1 MVEVDEVDD
10 IDADLHQHHP
20 ESVADLVPG
29 SDMSDQDKIDHLE
42 KISDY
47 IAYGKSLMS
56 IALLTANA
64 NQLRYA
70 LELDSDYRIFLVI
83 ILSLSILL
91 QVISSILLFIS
102 RYSYKSQQY
111 QKAHRYNLTIGI
123 MVMMIIVNVIALSFG
138 APDIAENIVHPTH
151 KPPPQ

>member
-1 MVEVDEVDD
+1 MVEGNE
-10 IDADLHQHHP
+10 IDAKLESISP
-20 ESVADLVPG
+20 EML
-29 SDMSDQDKIDHLE
+29 DQDKIDHLE

-70 LELDSDYRIFLVI
+70 FELDSDYRIFLVI
-83 ILSLSILL
+83 LLSLSILL
-91 QVISSILLFIS
+91 QVIASILLFIT

-111 QKAHRYNLTIGI
+111 QKAHRYNLAIGI
-123 MVMMIIVNVIALSFG
+123 MVMMVIFVNIIALSFG
-138 APDIAENIVHPTH
+138 APDIAENIIHPQKNKTIS
-151 KPPPQ
+151 